1 MITYHPSAVG
11 HGGIQSL
18 AQPGTIGGA
27 FEGSMG
33 MQMGGSHA
41 QHGVETGSSGI
52 LHMPPS
58 VSMII
63 CTVAIYMSMYMY
75 IYVLY
80 WCVY

>member
-1 MITYHPSAVG
+1 MITYHPSTVG

-58 VSMII
+58 VSRVLYMYSVCIVIVCVCI
-63 CTVAIYMSMYMY
+63 CT
-75 IYVLY
+75 
-80 WCVY
+80 CT